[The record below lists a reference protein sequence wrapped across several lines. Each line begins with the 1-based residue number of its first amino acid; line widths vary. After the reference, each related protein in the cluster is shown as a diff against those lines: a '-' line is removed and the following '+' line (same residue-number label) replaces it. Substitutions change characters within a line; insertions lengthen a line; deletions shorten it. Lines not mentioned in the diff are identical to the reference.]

1 VLASNSGSSLV
12 RTCSNSR
19 GRQRAVEQCAAVRHS
34 GAQRRRLEVQNL
46 SAKVCE
52 KQFIEIN
59 MTENV
64 RTKSLRRKN
73 RSRSETEAGAGDLPS
88 VADMSSP
95 SSVRSVKPQP
105 SYSSVESDSDSS
117 HVVSFPKLSPSTRKE
132 KKKSSSDFDKLSSL
146 ITGQFAAVGGQI
158 GEVKTEVTN
167 QIDEVTNRIGE
178 VTNRINEVKAEV
190 NQQFSKVKSDM
201 KSQINSVV
209 TKVDR
214 QLNEMHDELATQI
227 VETQSEV
234 RQEVDRV
241 RQQVNYYVDN
251 VSQHVD
257 EVRQEMSNNFDV
269 VLGQV
274 GSLCSRLQK
283 LESEPSAAGE
293 GPVVVQSNG
302 RLSPPQVVTSRPAA
316 ASPVVNRHHEHY
328 PPVESNVG
336 VTRSL
341 LQHQHDTEPN
351 QIYSKGSNQSSR
363 ILSGESYT
371 QTANFGCINVCNTAD
386 GNETSVKTR
395 DIRFNCREALCQDR
409 YFGRGVDRYQSTDS
423 NDCVDY
429 DDINQTRGV
438 RKLIKQNA
446 VLPSFDGSTSLN
458 TFLNKFKTC
467 TEYYNWSLGDQMF
480 QLTCA
485 LTGPAAHV
493 INTHN
498 GDMRS
503 IEEIIAMLQTR
514 FGSANQTELYRVQL
528 KERRRLPGE
537 SLQKLYSS
545 VLDLMAKAYPT
556 YVPGDILDDMAKN
569 YFLDA
574 LTDYDFKVKVACCNP
589 RNVSEALTHA
599 LRLEALLS
607 SDPSKK
613 VRRHN
618 ADEDRYVRYIEDR
631 TEIVD
636 KPKSNWNYQKGGARS
651 RFVNRKYNVRNE
663 QPNANVSIA
672 PVMHNVSEFQEANY
686 AYNVPQSMPLSMQ
699 PGINAPVAPVM
710 SKAPVFTNVPRHGE
724 QIYVNN
730 VPPYAT
736 NNMPFVGNANVTSVN
751 NYQNRSYENSNRN
764 EKRGRNGGR
773 GQLGYN
779 QCRLC
784 LNFGHLAKACPLSQG
799 SGEPIAAV
807 PPVAPVLP
815 TFDPQTNSFVS
826 RVTTA
831 AVEPEN
837 VYLRAKLFGR
847 ELLCLLDSGCQVT
860 VIPNKLIPDD
870 VQLRTSQQ
878 SLFAANRTPIT
889 VSGETELMLE
899 VNEYPLEIHAIVSP
913 DVSSVLLGNDFLK
926 QNHSLW
932 DYENSKIRL
941 NGVWFN
947 LTAMPT
953 AGLVRRI
960 YTQLDVNIPAKYQL
974 NMPVKVT
981 LPSLREIPPTWV
993 TNNRVITSDVMS
1005 GNVLIKDIDV
1015 NTVVPLINVTRAE
1028 IALPKGTF
1036 LGFAVVA
1043 SVASEEDE
1051 LSLNQ
1056 TAIKLNTMLP
1066 CDLRC
1071 EQSQPTRDVIT
1082 DKSQALVKPETAIL
1096 QNSIEQSEIM
1106 IMQVNTADVN
1116 DVNAD
1121 FSHVQ
1126 CIIDNLPAELTIAQ
1140 KETVAKFVKSYA
1152 DIFSRNEHD
1161 LGRTHLIKHTID
1173 TANNPP
1179 VRETLRR
1186 HPDAH
1191 LPIIDEHVQSMLKDG
1206 IIVPSQSNYASNV
1219 TLVRRANG
1227 KFRFC
1232 IDYRKLNAQT
1242 VRDSY
1247 CIPLISSCY
1256 DVLGGAK
1263 YYSTLD
1269 QTSSYW
1275 QVLLNEQTAHKTA
1288 FLTRGGLYEFTVGAF
1303 GLTSMVATF
1312 QRLMNLVLSGLSWKM
1327 CLCFLDDVIVLSDN
1341 FENHLSRLGLVL
1353 DRIRAAGLKLKP
1365 EKCFLFRSRVK
1376 FLGFYVSQNGLEVDS
1391 ERTRAIREY
1400 GQLKNTADVR
1410 TFCGLISYYRRFIK
1424 DCASLCAPL
1433 NELLRANTPFVWNE
1447 RREKAFQTL
1456 KDRLCSAPVLALPRD
1471 EGKYV
1476 VDCDASAYSVS
1487 SILQQEQDGQLRVIS
1502 YASRSLSKAERQYC
1516 VTRRELLGVIFS
1528 LLVHRQ
1534 YLLCRHFVIR
1544 CDHSALTSL
1553 LKCREPLGKQA
1564 RWMDLIAE
1572 FDFEIVYRPGLSH
1585 RNADALSRRPC
1596 AREHGCD
1603 PCMQCSKRGLD
1614 LDSDETLP
1622 KSEVSELPV
1631 NCNVIS
1637 SGVFAVKTRSA
1648 NPEPVIAEN
1657 RQIESEMNLTPAI
1670 LAAEQRAD
1678 PVIAP
1683 VIDIMLKASGPPAQS
1698 DLNNLSSETLQ
1709 LCSQWDSLKLFSG
1722 VLYRE
1727 FINPNGSV
1735 ECYQLITPDSLKN
1748 KLITYA
1754 HAIVTA
1760 GHWSANKTYE
1770 NLRRVAYWFKMRS
1783 HIAEAV
1789 LKCEQC
1795 HRFKRAD
1802 KTRHSPLQEWPAS
1815 RPWQRGHVDL
1825 SGMFVPSNRG
1835 ERYILSVI
1843 DYFSRYLILIPI
1855 RDKSALTVA
1864 RALVD
1869 KVYSR
1874 FSMFEI
1880 EVSDCGSEFWNDV
1893 RLNIHR
1899 LLSIQSVKTVSYRPN
1914 LNSVVEISHKSINSM
1929 IAKVVSANQR
1939 DWSEK
1944 LPFIELAYNCAV

>member
-1 VLASNSGSSLV
+1 
-12 RTCSNSR
+12 
-19 GRQRAVEQCAAVRHS
+19 
-34 GAQRRRLEVQNL
+34 
-46 SAKVCE
+46 
-52 KQFIEIN
+52 
-59 MTENV
+59 
-64 RTKSLRRKN
+64 
-73 RSRSETEAGAGDLPS
+73 
-88 VADMSSP
+88 
-95 SSVRSVKPQP
+95 
-105 SYSSVESDSDSS
+105 
-117 HVVSFPKLSPSTRKE
+117 
-132 KKKSSSDFDKLSSL
+132 
-146 ITGQFAAVGGQI
+146 
-158 GEVKTEVTN
+158 
-167 QIDEVTNRIGE
+167 
-178 VTNRINEVKAEV
+178 
-190 NQQFSKVKSDM
+190 
-201 KSQINSVV
+201 
-209 TKVDR
+209 
-214 QLNEMHDELATQI
+214 
-227 VETQSEV
+227 
-234 RQEVDRV
+234 
-241 RQQVNYYVDN
+241 
-251 VSQHVD
+251 
-257 EVRQEMSNNFDV
+257 MSNV
-269 VLGQV
+269 
-274 GSLCSRLQK
+274 
-283 LESEPSAAGE
+283 
-293 GPVVVQSNG
+293 
-302 RLSPPQVVTSRPAA
+302 
-316 ASPVVNRHHEHY
+316 
-328 PPVESNVG
+328 
-336 VTRSL
+336 
-341 LQHQHDTEPN
+341 
-351 QIYSKGSNQSSR
+351 
-363 ILSGESYT
+363 
-371 QTANFGCINVCNTAD
+371 
-386 GNETSVKTR
+386 
-395 DIRFNCREALCQDR
+395 
-409 YFGRGVDRYQSTDS
+409 
-423 NDCVDY
+423 
-429 DDINQTRGV
+429 
-438 RKLIKQNA
+438 
-446 VLPSFDGSTSLN
+446 
-458 TFLNKFKTC
+458 
-467 TEYYNWSLGDQMF
+467 
-480 QLTCA
+480 
-485 LTGPAAHV
+485 
-493 INTHN
+493 
-498 GDMRS
+498 
-503 IEEIIAMLQTR
+503 
-514 FGSANQTELYRVQL
+514 
-528 KERRRLPGE
+528 
-537 SLQKLYSS
+537 
-545 VLDLMAKAYPT
+545 
-556 YVPGDILDDMAKN
+556 
-569 YFLDA
+569 
-574 LTDYDFKVKVACCNP
+574 
-589 RNVSEALTHA
+589 
-599 LRLEALLS
+599 
-607 SDPSKK
+607 
-613 VRRHN
+613 
-618 ADEDRYVRYIEDR
+618 
-631 TEIVD
+631 
-636 KPKSNWNYQKGGARS
+636 
-651 RFVNRKYNVRNE
+651 
-663 QPNANVSIA
+663 QPNTNVSIA
-672 PVMHNVSEFQEANY
+672 PVMSNVSEFQEASY
-686 AYNVPQSMPLSMQ
+686 AYNAPQLIPMCMQ
-699 PGINAPVAPVM
+699 PGISAPVAPVM
-710 SKAPVFTNVPRHGE
+710 SSAPVYANVPRNQE
-724 QIYVNN
+724 QICANN

-736 NNMPFVGNANVTSVN
+736 NNRPFVGNGNVTSAN
-751 NYQNRSYENSNRN
+751 DNYQNRSYENSNRN
-764 EKRGRNGGR
+764 ERRGRNGGR

-784 LNFGHLAKACPLSQG
+784 FNFGHLAKACPLSRG
-799 SGEPIAAV
+799 YGEPIAAV
-807 PPVAPVLP
+807 PPAAPVLP
-815 TFDPQTNSFVS
+815 TFDPQTNNFVS

-831 AVEPEN
+831 AIEPEN

-847 ELLCLLDSGCQVT
+847 ELLCLLDTGCQVT
-860 VIPNKLIPDD
+860 VIPNILIPDD

-878 SLFAANRTPIT
+878 SLFAANRTPVT
-889 VSGETELMLE
+889 VSGETELTLE
-899 VNEYPLEIHAIVSP
+899 VNEYTLEVHAIVSP
-913 DVSSVLLGNDFLK
+913 DVSSVILGNDFLK

-960 YTQLDVNIPAKYQL
+960 YTQLDINIPAKYQL
-974 NMPVKVT
+974 NTPVKVT
-981 LPSLREIPPTWV
+981 LPSLKEIPPTWM
-993 TNNRVITSDVMS
+993 TNNRVITSGVMS
-1005 GNVLIKDIDV
+1005 GNVLIKDTDV
-1015 NTVVPLINVTRAE
+1015 NTVVPLVNVTRAE
-1028 IALPKGTF
+1028 VTLPKGTF

-1043 SVASEEDE
+1043 SVTSEENEISFD
-1051 LSLNQ
+1051 Q
-1056 TAIKLNTMLP
+1056 TAVESNVMLP
-1066 CDLRC
+1066 CDSRC
-1071 EQSQPTRDVIT
+1071 GKSQPMRDVIT
-1082 DKSQALVKPETAIL
+1082 DESQSLVKPETAIL
-1096 QNSIEQSEIM
+1096 QSSVIEPVNTLSDENSEIM
-1106 IMQVNTADVN
+1106 IRQMKTA

-1126 CIIDNLPAELTIAQ
+1126 CIIDDLPAELTIEQ
-1140 KETVAKFVKSYA
+1140 KETVANFVKRYA

-1161 LGRTHLIKHTID
+1161 LGRTHLIKHRIE

-1191 LPIIDEHVQSMLKDG
+1191 LPIIDEHVESMLKDG

-1219 TLVRRANG
+1219 TLVRRPNG
-1227 KFRFC
+1227 KYRFC

-1256 DVLGGAK
+1256 DVLGGAS

-1275 QVLLNEQTAHKTA
+1275 QVPLDEQTAHKSA

-1327 CLCFLDDVIVLSDN
+1327 CLCFLDDVIVFSDT

-1365 EKCFLFRSRVK
+1365 EKCSLFRSRVK
-1376 FLGFYVSQNGLEVDS
+1376 FLGFYVSQNGLEVDP

-1400 GQLKNTADVR
+1400 GQLKSTADVR
-1410 TFCGLISYYRRFIK
+1410 TFCGLVSYYRRFIK

-1553 LKCREPLGKQA
+1553 LKCREPLGQQA

-1603 PCMQCSKRGLD
+1603 PCIQCSKRGLD
-1614 LDSDETLP
+1614 FDSDETLP
-1622 KSEVSELPV
+1622 KSEVAELPV
-1631 NCNVIS
+1631 NCNSIS

-1648 NPEPVIAEN
+1648 NPAPVIAEN
-1657 RQIESEMNLTPAI
+1657 LQIESEMNWTPAI
-1670 LAAEQRAD
+1670 LAAEQRSD

-1683 VIDIMLKASGPPAQS
+1683 VIDLMLKTSGPPTQS

-1709 LCSQWDSLKLFSG
+1709 LCFQWDSLKLFTG

-1727 FINPNGSV
+1727 FVNPNGSV
-1735 ECYQLITPDSLKN
+1735 ECYQLVTPDSLKN

-1754 HAIVTA
+1754 HASVTA

-1770 NLRRVAYWFKMRS
+1770 NLRRVAYWLKMRS
-1783 HIAEAV
+1783 HIAKEV
-1789 LKCEQC
+1789 SKCEQC
-1795 HRFKRAD
+1795 NRFKRAD
-1802 KTRHSPLQEWPAS
+1802 KTRHAPLQEWPAS

-1880 EVSDCGSEFWNDV
+1880 EASDCGNEFWNDV

-1899 LLSIQSVKTVSYRPN
+1899 LLSIQSVRTVSYRPN

-1929 IAKVVSANQR
+1929 IAKVVSSNQR

-1944 LPFIELAYNCAV
+1944 LPFIELAYNCSIHSSTGYSPFFLVFGRHPNLPLDFVSQSPRAEMYKDYDDYTEQVEKRMREAFNFVRQNIKTSFDRNKRIYDSRVKELQFSPGDLVWFYKPRFRTRLSRKWQCLTTGPVVVVRRVNLANYVLQRSLKSKPFITNVDRMRPYEGSVPESLKSLITALKSNSIDVAESSSTMQSDNH